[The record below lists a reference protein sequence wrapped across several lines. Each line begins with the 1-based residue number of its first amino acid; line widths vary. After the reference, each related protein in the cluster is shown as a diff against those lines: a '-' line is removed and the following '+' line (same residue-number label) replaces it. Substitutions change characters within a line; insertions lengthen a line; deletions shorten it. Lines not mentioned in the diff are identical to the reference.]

1 MSSENRDFVIERLER
16 KLTEKEE
23 EIETISTKLRDSIMR
38 ELRENL
44 KNDLDVNNRLVKIEQ
59 KVQELSS
66 NLSGVMDELLDQK
79 SQLRA
84 MSTTSRKESQEPFKV
99 TATQNPF
106 NPPEPK
112 PAEIA
117 INKGQLADSL
127 FSQKKTA
134 PTTIIER
141 TIPEPPVP
149 KMTAP
154 ESRPSSGSQW
164 SKLVNPNE
172 VNMEIREI
180 RTEEPAKEQI
190 RDIPSEYIVADGL
203 DAPRD
208 SNYSRR
214 PKDECEYIVAE
225 EGKPSRTRSETEY
238 ETVEDRDDE
247 DTVVTTTRRK

>member
-23 EIETISTKLRDSIMR
+23 EIETISTKLRDSIMK

-44 KNDLDVNNRLVKIEQ
+44 KNDLDINNRLVMIEQ

-79 SQLRA
+79 SQIRS
-84 MSTTSRKESQEPFKV
+84 MSTTTRKENTEPFKV

-106 NPPEPK
+106 NPPAPK
-112 PAEIA
+112 PVEVSGK
-117 INKGQLADSL
+117 KGQLADSL
-127 FSQKKTA
+127 FGQKKTT
-134 PTTIIER
+134 PTTIPER
-141 TIPEPPVP
+141 NITEPPVP

-154 ESRPSSGSQW
+154 ESKTSSGSQW

-180 RTEEPAKEQI
+180 RTEEPVQEQI
-190 RDIPSEYIVADGL
+190 RDIPSEYIVADGI

-208 SNYSRR
+208 RNYSRP

-247 DTVVTTTRRK
+247 DTVVTTTRKK